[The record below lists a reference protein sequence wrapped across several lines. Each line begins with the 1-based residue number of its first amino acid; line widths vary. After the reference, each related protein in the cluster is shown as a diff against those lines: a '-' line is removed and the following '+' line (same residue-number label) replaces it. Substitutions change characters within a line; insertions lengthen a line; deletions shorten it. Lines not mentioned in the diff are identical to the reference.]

1 MKKTRAQTSAP
12 KKFLRNRVR
21 IIGGAWRSRIIE
33 FPDAPGLR
41 PTADRVRETL
51 FNWIGPSVEGKRCL
65 DLFAGSGAL
74 GFEASSRKADHV
86 VLIDSQRPVYA
97 ALQANAARLDARDVT
112 LVYADARQYLRS
124 CKEVFD
130 VVFLDPPFGANTLKE
145 ILNLLPAVL
154 AEGAVVYL
162 ESEDDLEDITSSWRL
177 IKSGKAGMVKFGL
190 VTATDLGGN

>member
-1 MKKTRAQTSAP
+1 M
-12 KKFLRNRVR
+12 
-21 IIGGAWRSRIIE
+21 
-33 FPDAPGLR
+33 
-41 PTADRVRETL
+41 
-51 FNWIGPSVEGKRCL
+51 
-65 DLFAGSGAL
+65 
-74 GFEASSRKADHV
+74 

-145 ILNLLPAVL
+145 ILKLLPAVL